1 MGQTDVRIPKD
12 VRRASSPLMM
22 DPYLRFV
29 PVAAVPD
36 IDSNSQISRQP
47 KEAVNT
53 LDINFNIPNTLK
65 GTTRIP
71 ATRPPAPKARYSE
84 SSQNDKSSKRAERK
98 KFKRCQGR
106 CVQQFCLPVDNLD
119 VYAKCVDK
127 CKVFCT

>member
-12 VRRASSPLMM
+12 VGRASGPQIM
-22 DPYLRFV
+22 DPYLQFM

-47 KEAVNT
+47 KEAVNI
-53 LDINFNIPNTLK
+53 LDINFNITNNLK

-71 ATRPPAPKARYSE
+71 ATRAPASKARNSE